1 VVRYKE
7 QVEKIN
13 EERGKE
19 QVKNQQNIDRIIT

>member
-1 VVRYKE
+1 VVRSKE
-7 QVEKIN
+7 QVERIN